1 MDAHIPSSDWTHLC
15 IAPIHRLEQEKTGT
29 HADALSRS
37 EPVSSKQFAFLR
49 TLFIPLIIFVFLYFI
64 QWLTRENGNNYKPI
78 VLYPLPK
85 KKPSPSMPCG
95 VPVQNDPIIKVN
107 NLKTYLVGSYVEH
120 RQEVKMIKTIA
131 IVLRS
136 ETTKY
141 NCLLCCSGQTT
152 SVPAMYNI
160 HSDHFGF
167 EYGTADI
174 TCQLPENCETPTH
187 VAITSRS
194 SNKDGSSQD
203 IHTFQPVRNQQ
214 KQEVFP
220 YEFTVCISVMYDY
233 DNVLELVQAME
244 MFKILGVQKVAIY
257 KTSCLPKTQK
267 VLDYYIK
274 QNFVELIPWKVN
286 SYIKVSRG
294 WQKSVSSGELHYYG
308 QIAALNDCVYRYMY
322 QTRYVALQDLDEI
335 ILPMNLKNWTELL
348 PELERKYNQ
357 IGGFE
362 FENNYFPLSITDSSP
377 KYSPD
382 SWKKVTGVNIL
393 QHIIRISNDPT
404 KFNNFKVIVNPRLVF
419 QTTVHGLLQ
428 TVRNSV
434 RVDPHIARMYHMRS
448 IPREIWVTRSQIQDT
463 HLRDYADS
471 LIPAVSEV
479 LRQALGI

>member
-1 MDAHIPSSDWTHLC
+1 MASYISQHFVFS
-15 IAPIHRLEQEKTGT
+15 
-29 HADALSRS
+29 
-37 EPVSSKQFAFLR
+37 R
-49 TLFIPLIIFVFLYFI
+49 TLFITIIFFVLLYFFYF
-64 QWLTRENGNNYKPI
+64 LTGVKNMKNFKPI
-78 VLYPLPK
+78 VLYPHFIR
-85 KKPSPSMPCG
+85 KPPPLISCS

-107 NLKTYLVGSYVEH
+107 NLKTYLVGSYIEH

-141 NCLLCCSGQTT
+141 NCLLCCNGQTT

-160 HSDHFGF
+160 HTDHFEF

-174 TCQLPENCETPTH
+174 TCQLPENCTTPTH

-294 WQKSVSSGELHYYG
+294 WQKSVSPGELHYYG

-362 FENNYFPLSITDSSP
+362 FENNYFPLSITDPSSS

-393 QHIIRISNDPT
+393 EHIIRISNDPT

-428 TVRNSV
+428 TDRGSVTLTGRGSV

-448 IPREIWVTRSQIQDT
+448 IPSEDLKTHNKIQDT

-471 LIPAVSEV
+471 LIPAVSKV
-479 LRQALGI
+479 LREALGI

>member
-1 MDAHIPSSDWTHLC
+1 MS
-15 IAPIHRLEQEKTGT
+15 
-29 HADALSRS
+29 
-37 EPVSSKQFAFLR
+37 
-49 TLFIPLIIFVFLYFI
+49 
-64 QWLTRENGNNYKPI
+64 
-78 VLYPLPK
+78 
-85 KKPSPSMPCG
+85 CG
-95 VPVQNDPIIKVN
+95 MTVQNDPIIKVN
-107 NLKTYLVGSYVEH
+107 NLKTYLVGSYIEH

-131 IVLRS
+131 IVFRS
-136 ETTKY
+136 ENMKY
-141 NCLLCCSGQTT
+141 NCLLCCNGQTT
-152 SVPAMYNI
+152 SVPATYSI

-174 TCQLPENCETPTH
+174 TCILPENCATPTH
-187 VAITSRS
+187 VAITSQS
-194 SNKDGSSQD
+194 SKEDGSSQD

-233 DNVLELVQAME
+233 DNVLELVQIME

-257 KTSCLPKTQK
+257 KTSCLPTTQK

-274 QNFVELIPWKVN
+274 QNFVELIPWNVK
-286 SYIKVSRG
+286 SYIEVSKG
-294 WQKSVSSGELHYYG
+294 WKKSISSGELHYYG

-322 QTRYVALQDLDEI
+322 QSRYVALQDLDEI

-357 IGGFE
+357 IGTFE
-362 FENNYFPLSITDSSP
+362 FENNYFPLSITDSSS

-393 QHIIRISNDPT
+393 EHIIRISNDPSM
-404 KFNNFKVIVNPRLVF
+404 FNNFKMIVNPRLVF

-428 TVRNSV
+428 NVRGSV
-434 RVDPHIARMYHMRS
+434 RVDHDIARMYHMRA
-448 IPREIWVTRSQIQDT
+448 ITNEILETRKQIQDT

-471 LIPAVSEV
+471 LIPAVSKV
-479 LRQALGI
+479 LLEALGI